1 MGEKM
6 PETSKISLFNMID
19 ATLSTLFEEHK
30 LLDNNLASNSIKTE
44 SWRGISKLLSRGYS
58 LRIKDEKTRV
68 VGMNDDGE
76 LITLSGKREN
86 NTGNLDKI
94 YWLF

>member
-1 MGEKM
+1 
-6 PETSKISLFNMID
+6 MID

-30 LLDNNLASNSIKTE
+30 LLENNLTSNSIKIE

-58 LRIKDEKTRV
+58 LQIKDEKTRV
-68 VGMNDDGE
+68 VGMNENGE
-76 LITLSGKREN
+76 LITLSGKRKIN
-86 NTGNLDKI
+86 ADNLDKI